1 MMDKTLFSSLAAGTL
16 GASRAAAETE
26 AEKPPVSVRRH
37 RTLGRTGFRR
47 FGVSTA
53 GAMDRHALA
62 RANALVVVP
71 EPAAR
76 LDAGTEVD
84 CLLLERRRG

>member
-1 MMDKTLFSSLAAGTL
+1 VGTL
-16 GASRAAAETE
+16 DAPHLT
-26 AEKPPVSVRRH
+26 
-37 RTLGRTGFRR
+37 
-47 FGVSTA
+47 
-53 GAMDRHALA
+53 DLA